1 MENSFVQFS
10 YLSGAFDSEHRKNQT
25 LSQNALDMRNQ
36 MRNVKKMGAKMLDK
50 AMISSNLNSYSNF
63 FFRTDMILGHT
74 SNIQL
79 VKSSNFDGCD
89 EMKAFEFQKVVRLN
103 DSQLMPHAM
112 NEIVT
117 DSSNPVKSADIT

>member
-1 MENSFVQFS
+1 
-10 YLSGAFDSEHRKNQT
+10 
-25 LSQNALDMRNQ
+25 MRNQ
-36 MRNVKKMGAKMLDK
+36 MKNVKKMGAKMLDK
-50 AMISSNLNSYSNF
+50 AMISNSLNSYSNF

-79 VKSSNFDGCD
+79 VKSANFDGCD